1 MNIKKN
7 IAISDSG
14 FIYNPDNG
22 ESFSANAFGIEVLS
36 YLKEGVEY
44 DDIKRSVLEKYHT
57 DVDTFEK
64 DYNDFLFSLKQYQIL
79 ENEE

>member
-1 MNIKKN
+1 MKIKKN
-7 IAISDSG
+7 VAISDSG

-36 YLKEGVEY
+36 LLKEGIEY
-44 DDIKRSVLEKYHT
+44 DDIKETVLGKYQT
-57 DVDTFEK
+57 DEDTFEK

>member
-1 MNIKKN
+1 MKIKKN
-7 IAISDSG
+7 VAISDSG

-22 ESFSANAFGIEVLS
+22 ESFSANAFGIEVLNL
-36 YLKEGVEY
+36 LKEGVEY
-44 DDIKRSVLEKYHT
+44 ADIKRSVLDKYQT
-57 DVDTFEK
+57 DEDTFEK